1 MLSIKTFVISHT
13 ILAVFFLFVG
23 SICFGQVEEADVS
36 LAPMEKKELEAI
48 YSTIQ
53 GFVGKWW
60 NGSDLYPDPCGW
72 TPILGVSCDL
82 INGFWYVTTLNI
94 GPVHD
99 NSLACASNLEFR
111 PHLFELRHLKV
122 LSFFSCFQSPD
133 KFPFS
138 IPKGNWEK
146 LSFSLESLEFRSNP
160 GLVGSIPSSLG
171 VLKNLQSLILLEN
184 GLAGEIPPQIGNLI
198 KLKRLVLSGNS
209 LSGHIPDVLFGLNEL
224 LIFDLSGNSLSG
236 SLPLSIGSLRSLLK
250 LDLSSNYL
258 EGNLTKGIGFL
269 KNLIL
274 MDLRNNK
281 FSVIEL
287 SNVGLR
293 GEIPD
298 SLSKLKRLRHLG
310 LSDNNLTGNISPE
323 LATLPCLNALYLN
336 GNDLTGELKF
346 SGEFYGK
353 MGRRFG
359 AWNNPKLCYLVGVMS
374 PTSHVP
380 FGVKPCQQQHQGG
393 RQWISDRFMSMVA
406 KTLVGDELKKSGH
419 VRRHIFSSELMQKM
433 ANNPHKWSL
442 EAHEKELLPEH
453 IVGYNIGDCDF
464 IVGPT
469 LHLSHWFCYIF
480 EIKTMSFYAIDS
492 YVDNLTYEK
501 MRMKKKKQ
509 RKGQNTN

>member
-198 KLKRLVLSGNS
+198 KLKRLVLQGNS
-209 LSGHIPDVLFGLNEL
+209 LSGHIPDVFVGLNEL

-281 FSVIEL
+281 FSGGLSQSFQDMCSLEELVLSNNPLGGTMRVLNWEKVQNLAVIEL

-380 FGVKPCQQQHQGG
+380 FGVKPCQQQHQG
-393 RQWISDRFMSMVA
+393 
-406 KTLVGDELKKSGH
+406 
-419 VRRHIFSSELMQKM
+419 
-433 ANNPHKWSL
+433 
-442 EAHEKELLPEH
+442 H
-453 IVGYNIGDCDF
+453 IV
-464 IVGPT
+464 
-469 LHLSHWFCYIF
+469 
-480 EIKTMSFYAIDS
+480 
-492 YVDNLTYEK
+492 
-501 MRMKKKKQ
+501 
-509 RKGQNTN
+509 

>member
-1 MLSIKTFVISHT
+1 MLSVKTFVISRT
-13 ILAVFFLFVG
+13 ILAVFFLLAG
-23 SICFGQVEEADVS
+23 SICFGQVEETDVS

-53 GFVGKWW
+53 GFVGNWW

-72 TPILGVSCDL
+72 TPIQGVSCDL
-82 INGFWYVTTLNI
+82 INGFWYVITLNI

-111 PHLFELRHLKV
+111 PQLFELRHLKV
-122 LSFFSCFQSPD
+122 LSFFNCFQSPD

-138 IPKGNWEK
+138 IPNGNWEK
-146 LSFSLESLEFRSNP
+146 LTFSLESLEFRLNP

-209 LSGHIPDVLFGLNEL
+209 LSGHIPDVFYGLNEL

-236 SLPLSIGSLRSLLK
+236 SLPVSIGSLRSLLK

-258 EGNLTKGIGFL
+258 EGNLTKEIAFL

-281 FSVIEL
+281 FSGGLSQSFQDMCSLEELVLSNNPLGGTMRVLNWEKVQNLAVIEL

-359 AWNNPKLCYLVGVMS
+359 AWNNPKLCYLVGVMP

-380 FGVKPCQQQHQGG
+380 FGVKPCQQHQQG
-393 RQWISDRFMSMVA
+393 Q
-406 KTLVGDELKKSGH
+406 
-419 VRRHIFSSELMQKM
+419 
-433 ANNPHKWSL
+433 
-442 EAHEKELLPEH
+442 
-453 IVGYNIGDCDF
+453 IV
-464 IVGPT
+464 
-469 LHLSHWFCYIF
+469 
-480 EIKTMSFYAIDS
+480 
-492 YVDNLTYEK
+492 
-501 MRMKKKKQ
+501 
-509 RKGQNTN
+509 